1 MSPFLLL
8 WYNGM
13 PSPLYFLISFG
24 LVIPCKFAIKL
35 SSPVTDDCRLGEWVA
50 RTYLGANFHQ
60 MVVEMLDV
68 LLKTN

>member
-1 MSPFLLL
+1 M
-8 WYNGM
+8 
-13 PSPLYFLISFG
+13 I
-24 LVIPCKFAIKL
+24 
-35 SSPVTDDCRLGEWVA
+35 DHLGEWVA